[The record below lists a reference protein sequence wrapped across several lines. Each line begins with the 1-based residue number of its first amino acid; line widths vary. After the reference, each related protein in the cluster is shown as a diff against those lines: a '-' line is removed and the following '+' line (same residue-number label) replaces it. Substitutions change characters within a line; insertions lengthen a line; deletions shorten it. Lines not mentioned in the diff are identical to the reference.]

1 MIFFSKLLPTQG
13 DFMTHHWYD
22 LVFSLYVGVLKFNWT
37 RCIALKEKWRE
48 WKSWLLWCNWGVL
61 FLGDIH
67 VTILNLRRS
76 LAQGLQD
83 SHLALQELLC
93 LCGQASTS
101 KAPQMSSS
109 LGSRSQFT
117 SWERE
122 FPWRAYW
129 EEAGKVPAVSAG
141 QPRPGTERWPPPVW
155 SCRTGRGASAAGKG
169 RSESVGPQVRSSCS
183 RLCPWS
189 RCLISCT
196 LALSS
201 WLSMLQRVLVLWAV
215 LLGMPGSMGWHLI
228 F

>member
-1 MIFFSKLLPTQG
+1 MIFFKVVAYTEG
-13 DFMTHHWYD
+13 IFMTYHWYD

-61 FLGDIH
+61 FLGDIR
-67 VTILNLRRS
+67 VTMLNLRRS

-93 LCGQASTS
+93 LCGQASAS
-101 KAPQMSSS
+101 QAPQMSSS

-122 FPWRAYW
+122 FHGGP
-129 EEAGKVPAVSAG
+129 
-141 QPRPGTERWPPPVW
+141 TERRQGRRLLSPRGSHAQGRRGGHLLVW
-155 SCRTGRGASAAGKG
+155 SRRTGRAASAPGKG

-189 RCLISCT
+189 RCLISRHPPSI

-201 WLSMLQRVLVLWAV
+201 WLSMLQRVLVL
-215 LLGMPGSMGWHLI
+215 
-228 F
+228 